1 MYIERRHRNYFY
13 NFSFYF
19 LILKTFFL
27 CYFLIKNFY
36 SSYNIVIFVFTK
48 NDLFLINYKNSF
60 HVNFIKN
67 KS

>member
-1 MYIERRHRNYFY
+1 M
-13 NFSFYF
+13 
-19 LILKTFFL
+19 
-27 CYFLIKNFY
+27 IKNFY
-36 SSYNIVIFVFTK
+36 SSYNIVIFVFKK